1 MNKKEIINYVDEA
14 VKLKLSLQN
23 QKGLLHPS
31 NYEKHLSSFPTK
43 LYKYRSFDKYTKDTI
58 TNNYIFL
65 CPANKLDDQFECE
78 VNFDEALISK
88 NGKIKKSF
96 TNEII
101 DLIGEFPSSYSKKEL
116 KKYINSCL
124 NNKNNIDINKAIK
137 NNNQTYSEN
146 EKKDILNS
154 FSILST
160 NIWKEPN
167 TQNLLKELITDTLN
181 IKNSKGIGSLSEIK
195 NSQIMWEMYSNNYK
209 GYCIEYDTSSN
220 LNMKI
225 NTFPVIYGNKK
236 DTDIL
241 IIIIGMIIEELVNQL
256 SKGSINQIDKSIKYV
271 YIFLTKYKEW
281 SFQKEWRILGEKDTK
296 FPAPPIKA
304 IYLGKH
310 CSKTNE
316 KLILR
321 LAKKYNFAVYKQFDN
336 LKNLSIEFKL
346 IKE

>member
-1 MNKKEIINYVDEA
+1 MNKKEIVKYIDVA
-14 VKLKLSLQN
+14 VKLKLSFQDKN
-23 QKGLLHPS
+23 GLLPS
-31 NYEKHLSSFPTK
+31 NNYKEQLSLFPTK

-78 VNFDEALISK
+78 TNFDEALI
-88 NGKIKKSF
+88 NEDGKIKKSF
-96 TNEII
+96 VNKII
-101 DLIGEFPSSYSKKEL
+101 DLISEYLSSHQKEEL

-124 NNKNNIDINKAIK
+124 NNKNNIDINKAMNDQK
-137 NNNQTYSEN
+137 LSFDD
-146 EKKDILNS
+146 KKGILNS
-154 FSILST
+154 FAILST
-160 NIWKEPN
+160 NVWKNQN
-167 TQNLLKELITDTLN
+167 TQSILKKLIIDTLN
-181 IKNSKGIGSLSEIK
+181 IKNSKGIGSLSEIN
-195 NSQIMWEMYSNNYK
+195 NSQIMWEMYSNHYK
-209 GYCIEYDTSSN
+209 GYCIEYDTSRD

-236 DTDIL
+236 DTNIL
-241 IIIIGMIIEELVNQL
+241 NILVGVIIESIIYQL
-256 SKGSINQIDKSIKYV
+256 SNGSIKQIDESVKYF

-281 SFQKEWRILGEKDTK
+281 HFQKEWRIIGDKDTK
-296 FPAPPIKA
+296 FSAPPIKA

>member
-1 MNKKEIINYVDEA
+1 MKKKEIINYVDEA

-23 QKGLLHPS
+23 QKGLLHSS
-31 NYEKHLSSFPTK
+31 NYEKHLSLFPK
-43 LYKYRSFDKYTKDTI
+43 NLYKYRSFDKYTKDTI

-78 VNFDEALISK
+78 VNFDEALINDK
-88 NGKIKKSF
+88 GKIKKSF
-96 TNEII
+96 VNKII
-101 DLIGEFPSSYSKKEL
+101 ELIDDFPSSYSKKEL
-116 KKYINSCL
+116 KKYINCCL
-124 NNKNNIDINKAIK
+124 NNKNNIDIHKAINDQK
-137 NNNQTYSEN
+137 LSLDDR
-146 EKKDILNS
+146 KGVLNS
-154 FSILST
+154 FTILST
-160 NIWKEPN
+160 NVWKEPS
-167 TQNLLKELITDTLN
+167 TQNILKELIADTLN
-181 IKNSKGIGSLSEIK
+181 IKNSKGIGSLSEIN
-195 NSQIMWEMYSNNYK
+195 NSQIMWEMYSNHYK
-209 GYCIEYDTSSN
+209 GYCIEYDTSSY
-220 LNMKI
+220 LNMRI

-241 IIIIGMIIEELVNQL
+241 SILVGIMLESIVYQL
-256 SKGSINQIDKSIKYV
+256 SKGSIKPIDESVKYI

-281 SFQKEWRILGEKDTK
+281 HFQKEWRIIGEKNYK

-310 CSKTNE
+310 CAQTNE

-346 IKE
+346 IK

>member
-1 MNKKEIINYVDEA
+1 MNKKEIINYIVEA
-14 VKLKLSLQN
+14 VKLQLSLQN
-23 QKGLLHPS
+23 QKVLSHIS
-31 NYEKHLSSFPTK
+31 NYEKHLSLFPTK
-43 LYKYRSFDKYTKDTI
+43 LYKYRSFDKYTKDSI

-65 CPANKLDDQFECE
+65 CSANKLDDQFECK
-78 VNFDEALISK
+78 VNFDEALINK

-96 TNEII
+96 INEII
-101 DLIGEFPSSYSKKEL
+101 NIVDELPSSYTKKEL

-137 NNNQTYSEN
+137 NNNQNYSED

-160 NIWKEPN
+160 NVWKEQN
-167 TQNLLKELITDTLN
+167 TQKSLIELIKLTLN
-181 IKNSKGIGSLSEIK
+181 IRNSKGIGSLSEIN
-195 NSQIMWEMYSNNYK
+195 NSQIMWEMYSNHYK

-241 IIIIGMIIEELVNQL
+241 NIIIGMIIEELVNQL
-256 SKGSINQIDKSIKYV
+256 SKGLINQIDKRIKFV

-310 CSKTNE
+310 CAKTNE

-346 IKE
+346 IK

>member
-1 MNKKEIINYVDEA
+1 MKKKEIINYVDEA

-23 QKGLLHPS
+23 QKGLLHPN
-31 NYEKHLSSFPTK
+31 NYDKHLSSFPTK

-65 CPANKLDDQFECE
+65 CSANKLDDQFECE
-78 VNFDEALISK
+78 ANFDEALI
-88 NGKIKKSF
+88 NEDGKIKKSF
-96 TNEII
+96 VNKII
-101 DLIGEFPSSYSKKEL
+101 DLISEFTSSHQKKEL
-116 KKYINSCL
+116 KNYINSCL
-124 NNKNNIDINKAIK
+124 NNKNNIDIHKAM
-137 NNNQTYSEN
+137 N
-146 EKKDILNS
+146 EQQLSLDDKKGVLNS
-154 FSILST
+154 FAILST
-160 NIWKEPN
+160 NVWKEPN
-167 TQNLLKELITDTLN
+167 TQNLLKELIKDTLN
-181 IKNSKGIGSLSEIK
+181 IKNSKGIGSLSEIN
-195 NSQIMWEMYSNNYK
+195 NSQIMWEMYSNHYK
-209 GYCIEYDTSSN
+209 GYCIEYDTSKNS
-220 LNMKI
+220 NMKI

-241 IIIIGMIIEELVNQL
+241 NILVGIILESIIYQL
-256 SKGSINQIDKSIKYV
+256 SKGSIKEIDESVKYI

-281 SFQKEWRILGEKDTK
+281 SFQKEWRILGEKDYK

-321 LAKKYNFAVYKQFDN
+321 LAKKYNYAVYKQFDN

-346 IKE
+346 IK

>member
-1 MNKKEIINYVDEA
+1 MNKKEIINYIDEA
-14 VKLKLSLQN
+14 VKLQLSLQN
-23 QKGLLHPS
+23 QKGLSHIS
-31 NYEKHLSSFPTK
+31 NYEKHLSLFPTK

-65 CPANKLDDQFECE
+65 CSANKLDDQFECK
-78 VNFDEALISK
+78 VNFDEALINK
-88 NGKIKKSF
+88 NRKIKKSF
-96 TNEII
+96 INKII
-101 DLIGEFPSSYSKKEL
+101 SLVDKLPSSYQKKEL
-116 KKYINSCL
+116 IKYINSCL

-137 NNNQTYSEN
+137 INNQNYSED

-160 NIWKEPN
+160 NIWKE
-167 TQNLLKELITDTLN
+167 QNIQKSLKELIKLILN
-181 IKNSKGIGSLSEIK
+181 IRNLKGIGSLSEIN
-195 NSQIMWEMYSNNYK
+195 NSQIMWEMYSNHYK
-209 GYCIEYDTSSN
+209 GYCIEYDTSSD

-225 NTFPVIYGNKK
+225 NTFPVIYGNKTN
-236 DTDIL
+236 TDIIS
-241 IIIIGMIIEELVNQL
+241 IIIEMIIEELVNQL
-256 SKGSINQIDKSIKYV
+256 SKGLINQIDKKIKFV

-304 IYLGKH
+304 VYLGKH

>member
-1 MNKKEIINYVDEA
+1 MNKKEIFNYIDEA
-14 VKLKLSLQN
+14 VKLQLSLQN
-23 QKGLLHPS
+23 QKGLSHPS
-31 NYEKHLSSFPTK
+31 NYEKHLSLFPTK

-65 CPANKLDDQFECE
+65 CSANKLDDQFECE
-78 VNFDEALISK
+78 VNFDEALINK
-88 NGKIKKSF
+88 NGKTKKSF
-96 TNEII
+96 INKII
-101 DLIGEFPSSYSKKEL
+101 SLVDELPSSYQKKEL

-137 NNNQTYSEN
+137 NNNQNYSED

-160 NIWKEPN
+160 NIWKE
-167 TQNLLKELITDTLN
+167 QNIQKSLKELIKLILN
-181 IKNSKGIGSLSEIK
+181 IRNLKGIGSLSEIN
-195 NSQIMWEMYSNNYK
+195 NSQIMWEMYSNHYK
-209 GYCIEYDTSSN
+209 GYCIEYDTSSD

-241 IIIIGMIIEELVNQL
+241 NIIIGMIIEELANQL
-256 SKGSINQIDKSIKYV
+256 SKGLINQIDKRIKFV

-281 SFQKEWRILGEKDTK
+281 SFQKEWRILGKKDTK
-296 FPAPPIKA
+296 FSAPPIKA

-336 LKNLSIEFKL
+336 LKNLSIEFKI

>member
-1 MNKKEIINYVDEA
+1 MNKKEIINYIVEA
-14 VKLKLSLQN
+14 VKLQLSLQN
-23 QKGLLHPS
+23 QKGLSHIS
-31 NYEKHLSSFPTK
+31 NYEKHLSLFPTK
-43 LYKYRSFDKYTKDTI
+43 LYKYRSFDKYTKDSI

-65 CPANKLDDQFECE
+65 CSANKLDDQFECE
-78 VNFDEALISK
+78 INFDEALINK

-96 TNEII
+96 INEII
-101 DLIGEFPSSYSKKEL
+101 SIVDELPSSYSKKEL

-137 NNNQTYSEN
+137 NNDQNYSED

-154 FSILST
+154 FSLLST
-160 NIWKEPN
+160 NIWKE
-167 TQNLLKELITDTLN
+167 QNIQKSLKELIKLILN
-181 IKNSKGIGSLSEIK
+181 IRNLKGIGSLSEIN
-195 NSQIMWEMYSNNYK
+195 NSQIMWEMYSNHYK

-241 IIIIGMIIEELVNQL
+241 NIIIGMIIEELVNQL
-256 SKGSINQIDKSIKYV
+256 SKGLINQIDKRIKFV

-296 FPAPPIKA
+296 FSAPPIKA

-346 IKE
+346 IK

>member
-1 MNKKEIINYVDEA
+1 M
-14 VKLKLSLQN
+14 KLQLSLQN
-23 QKGLLHPS
+23 QKGLSHPS
-31 NYEKHLSSFPTK
+31 NYEKHLSLFPTK

-65 CPANKLDDQFECE
+65 CSANKLDDQFECE
-78 VNFDEALISK
+78 VNFDEALINK

-96 TNEII
+96 INKII
-101 DLIGEFPSSYSKKEL
+101 SLVDEPPSSYQKKEL

-137 NNNQTYSEN
+137 NNNQNYSED

-160 NIWKEPN
+160 NIWKE
-167 TQNLLKELITDTLN
+167 QNIQKSLKELIKLILN
-181 IKNSKGIGSLSEIK
+181 IRNLKGIGSLSEIN
-195 NSQIMWEMYSNNYK
+195 NSQIMWEMYSNHYK
-209 GYCIEYDTSSN
+209 GYCIEYDTSSD

-225 NTFPVIYGNKK
+225 NTFPVIYGNKTN
-236 DTDIL
+236 TDIL
-241 IIIIGMIIEELVNQL
+241 SIIIEMIIEELVNQL
-256 SKGSINQIDKSIKYV
+256 SKGLINQIDKKIKFV
-271 YIFLTKYKEW
+271 YIFLTKYIEW

-304 IYLGKH
+304 VYLGKH

-316 KLILR
+316 KLILI

-336 LKNLSIEFKL
+336 LKNLSIEFKI